1 MNFHTLKIDKIVQE
15 TPDAVSIRFEIP
27 AHLAADYRFSA
38 GQHLTVMTEINGK
51 EERRAYSLCT
61 PPFDP
66 APTITVKKVTG
77 GKMSTWLCEKVS
89 VGDHLSV
96 MTPEGHFVV
105 HPDHS
110 LARSHYFFAA
120 GSGITPMMSMITTI
134 LEEEPKS
141 VCYLLYG
148 NRNESSVIF
157 KQKLDELSSR
167 YSGQLEVTH
176 VLSKPDKKPAGGL
189 GGLLGRKTS
198 DWKGLSGRIDNNK
211 CLDFINSHPSVHAVQ
226 QYYVC
231 GPGSFI
237 ETVIT
242 SLAGT
247 GIDKK
252 NIHKEYFNAGTQPAE
267 KKSGLDH
274 ASIKVTLRGQ
284 TFEMEV
290 PKGKTILDVLVD
302 AKKDPPY
309 SCTSG
314 ACSTCMA
321 KVTDGKVSMDSC
333 FALDDDEVEAGYIL
347 TCQAHPQTA
356 SVTLSYDV

>member
-15 TPDAVSIRFEIP
+15 TPDAVSIFFEVP
-27 AHLAADYRFSA
+27 PHLSDAYRFTA
-38 GQHLTVMTEINGK
+38 GQHLTVLAEIDGK
-51 EERRAYSLCT
+51 EERRAYSLST
-61 PPFDP
+61 PPYDP
-66 APTITVKKVTG
+66 RPAITVKKVEG
-77 GKMSTWLCEKVS
+77 GKMSNFLCQKVS
-89 VGDHLSV
+89 EGDTLSV

-110 LARSHYFFAA
+110 LSRSHYFFAA
-120 GSGITPMMSMITTI
+120 GSGITPVISMISTI

-148 NRNESSVIF
+148 SRNEESVIF
-157 KQKLDELSSR
+157 RQRLDDLSSR
-167 YSGQLEVTH
+167 YSGQLEVSH
-176 VLSKPDKKPAGGL
+176 ILSKPDKKPAGGL
-189 GGLLGRKTS
+189 SGFLGRKKS
-198 DWKGLSGRIDNNK
+198 DWKGLTGRIDGNK
-211 CLDFINSHPSVHAVQ
+211 CLDFINSHPSVHSVQ
-226 QYYVC
+226 QFYIC

-237 ETVIT
+237 ESVTAG
-242 SLAGT
+242 LADT

-252 NIHKEYFNAGTQPAE
+252 NIHKEYFNAGTTPVE
-267 KKSGLDH
+267 KKQGLDH
-274 ASIKVTLRGQ
+274 AIIRVTLKGE

-290 PKGKTILDVLVD
+290 PKGKTVLDVLVD

-321 KVTDGKVSMDSC
+321 RVTDGKVAMDSC

-347 TCQAHPQTA
+347 TCQAHPQSA
-356 SVTLSYDV
+356 RVTLSYDV